1 MSWQL
6 LNAIGP
12 WQVVDRSLNLVT
24 LALSGIVGGATWHAW
39 LADVIDGI
47 QITFVTFVR
56 LQLLFAFRVLALTK
70 NYSLEVLEANHDN
83 RDVVQA
89 LPV

>member
-24 LALSGIVGGATWHAW
+24 LALSGIVGGAAWRAW

-56 LQLLFAFRVLALTK
+56 L
-70 NYSLEVLEANHDN
+70 
-83 RDVVQA
+83 
-89 LPV
+89 